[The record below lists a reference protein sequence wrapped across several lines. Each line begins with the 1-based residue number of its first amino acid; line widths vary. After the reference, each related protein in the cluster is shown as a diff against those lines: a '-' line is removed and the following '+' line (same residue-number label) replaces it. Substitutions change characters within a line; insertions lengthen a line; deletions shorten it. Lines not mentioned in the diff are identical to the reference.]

1 MYFEI
6 IKKQRLPNEKL
17 IIQIKYEKNIP
28 NAYPENTKKIIRPG
42 SEKIE
47 QNRINVKNKKSESV

>member
-6 IKKQRLPNEKL
+6 IKKQRLPKEKL

-28 NAYPENTKKIIRPG
+28 NAYPENTKIIIRPG

-47 QNRINVKNKKSESV
+47 